1 MASMAA
7 FNTFFFIFL
16 LFTYPNS
23 GVADGLNLKEG
34 LKLPNP
40 CGQVRVE
47 KNKVA
52 RKLLG
57 AEEFSDYASPEHN
70 RRHEPRIGS
79 PGGRA

>member
-1 MASMAA
+1 M
-7 FNTFFFIFL
+7 NEQRKIIIII
-16 LFTYPNS
+16 
-23 GVADGLNLKEG
+23 VV
-34 LKLPNP
+34 LKL
-40 CGQVRVE
+40 QVRVE